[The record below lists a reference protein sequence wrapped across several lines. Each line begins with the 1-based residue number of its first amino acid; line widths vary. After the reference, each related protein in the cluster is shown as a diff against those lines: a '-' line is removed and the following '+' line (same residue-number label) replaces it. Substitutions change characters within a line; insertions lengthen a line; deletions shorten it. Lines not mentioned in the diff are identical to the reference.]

1 MSLSQLC
8 SSSPAEVTSDVPLRG
23 PITTLFPVENER
35 TKEQLIVGGADDGSI
50 AFWSAEYVFD
60 LWDCE
65 LVYLQS
71 HKDAKDMRTLDDVQF
86 SSSTCNPHQR
96 RRRGETEGVSSV
108 RCTGRYNRGP

>member
-50 AFWSAEYVFD
+50 AFWSAE
-60 LWDCE
+60 
-65 LVYLQS
+65 
-71 HKDAKDMRTLDDVQF
+71 
-86 SSSTCNPHQR
+86 
-96 RRRGETEGVSSV
+96 
-108 RCTGRYNRGP
+108 